1 MKPKWPWLWTVLLL
15 MMLCSLGAAV
25 AEETTGSVPRIWQVS
40 PERLSLTDALAACEE
55 GDRIEL
61 ASGIYDDS
69 KESFPLTVT
78 KSVTISGEDGTVIDA
93 PAFMAAF
100 RTEAEGIHLEN
111 LTIDFRRTGIYA
123 IGDHLTIRNCQF
135 RLADI
140 AWRTSSC
147 GIWAGGIMGMNVQ
160 NCHFTGCGISLAG
173 PPISESSAGKP
184 VLTGLFE
191 VGEKREYFTT
201 HVISGCTVNG
211 KPLFYAKNQQTVTIP
226 ADAGEAICCGCGT
239 VIGEGI
245 DVSDGSMGMELVYNE
260 DVQLTDCRA
269 DRCGVFGLYVAKT
282 NRATILR
289 CSAAETNHGL
299 DIRASSQVL
308 LEGCTASDC
317 DQGLFF
323 SHVENS
329 MMRDCL
335 VTGTGQGYFVA
346 GGSGNVLMNC
356 RAMHCENGYNFQKEG
371 LVWMTGCL
379 ASGCTVCG
387 VRLDETPT
395 VFTDNEMIDNWVGV
409 MAYGPVSYDII
420 GNRFGGSGSC
430 ALYIRDI
437 GASRFINNVFTGSL
451 QADLQVTGTLD
462 DSLWIGMP
470 DIQ

>member
-1 MKPKWPWLWTVLLL
+1 MKPKGQWLWTVLLL
-15 MMLCSLGAAV
+15 TILCSLGTV
-25 AEETTGSVPRIWQVS
+25 IAEESTGSSTRVWQVS
-40 PERLSLTDALAACEE
+40 PEGLSLTDALAACED

-61 ASGIYDDS
+61 ASGVYDDAR
-69 KESFPLTVT
+69 ESFPLMVT
-78 KSVTISGEDGTVIDA
+78 KAVTISGKDGAVIDA

-100 RTEAEGIHLEN
+100 RTEAEGICLEN

-123 IGDHLTIRNCQF
+123 VGDHLTIFDCQF
-135 RLADI
+135 RLADT

-147 GIWAGGIMGMNVQ
+147 GIWAGGIIGMNIQ

-201 HVISGCTVNG
+201 HTISGCTVNG
-211 KPLFYAKNQQTVTIP
+211 KPLFYVKNQQTVTIP
-226 ADAGEAICCGCGT
+226 ADVGAAICCGCGT

-260 DVQLTDCRA
+260 EVQLTDCRA

-299 DIRASSQVL
+299 DIRASSRVL
-308 LEGCTASDC
+308 LEACTASDC

-329 MMRDCL
+329 MMRGCL
-335 VTGTGQGYFVA
+335 VAGAGQGYFLA

-356 RAMHCENGYNFQKEG
+356 RALHCENGYNLQKEG
-371 LVWMTGCL
+371 AVWMTGCL
-379 ASGCTVCG
+379 AEGCTVCG

-395 VFTDNEMIDNWVGV
+395 VFTDNELIGNWVGV
-409 MAYGPVSYDII
+409 MAYGPVSYDVI
-420 GNRFGGSGSC
+420 GNRFEESGSC
-430 ALYIRDI
+430 AMYIRDI
-437 GASRFINNVFTGSL
+437 ASSRFMENVFIGSL
-451 QADLQVTGTLD
+451 KEDLQVTGTLGESIWMD
-462 DSLWIGMP
+462 MP
-470 DIQ
+470 DIR

>member
-1 MKPKWPWLWTVLLL
+1 MKSKWQWLWTALLL
-15 MMLCSLGAAV
+15 ILLYSQGAV
-25 AEETTGSVPRIWQVS
+25 IAEETTESAPRVWQVS
-40 PERLSLTDALAACEE
+40 PEGLSLTNALAACGD

-61 ASGIYDDS
+61 ASGVYDDS
-69 KESFPLTVT
+69 RESFPLMVT
-78 KSVTISGEDGTVIDA
+78 KSVAISGEDGTIIDA

-100 RTEAEGIHLEN
+100 RTEAEGIRLEN

-123 IGDHLTIRNCQF
+123 IGNHLTLLNCQF
-135 RLADI
+135 RLADT

-147 GIWAGGIMGMNVQ
+147 GIWAGGIIGMNVQ
-160 NCHFTGCGISLAG
+160 DCHFTGCGISLAG
-173 PPISESSAGKP
+173 PPISESSVGKP

-201 HVISGCTVNG
+201 HIISGCTVNG
-211 KPLFYAKNQQTVTIP
+211 KSLVYVKDQQTVTIP
-226 ADAGEAICCGCGT
+226 TDAGEVICCGCGT

-245 DVSDGSMGMELVYNE
+245 DVSDSSMGMELVYNE
-260 DVQLTDCRA
+260 DVQLTNCRA

-282 NRATILR
+282 NRATLLR

-299 DIRASSQVL
+299 DIRASSRVL
-308 LEGCTASDC
+308 LEACTASDC

-323 SHVENS
+323 SHIENS
-329 MMRDCL
+329 MMKDCL

-356 RAMHCENGYNFQKEG
+356 SAINCENGYNLQKEG

-379 ASGCTVCG
+379 AEGCTICG

-395 VFTDNEMIDNWVGV
+395 VFTNNEMIDNWVGV
-409 MAYGPVSYDII
+409 MAYGSVSYDMI
-420 GNRFGGSGSC
+420 GNRFEGSGSC

-437 GASRFINNVFTGSL
+437 ASSRFMHNVFTGSL
-451 QADLQVTGTLD
+451 KEDLQVAGTLD
-462 DSLWIGMP
+462 KSIWMDMP